1 LAYQLSFHRNVNFS
15 LLRQPIEAEK
25 QAFLASQLFPK
36 QAFCF
41 FRQQTVHYCRTSDP
55 PSALGVLTTHKM
67 APAAAM
73 PPHFAAAR
81 NLYSFA
87 QTLMRLLFW
96 HLTDS

>member
-1 LAYQLSFHRNVNFS
+1 VNFS

-25 QAFLASQLFPK
+25 QALLATQLLAE
-36 QAFCF
+36 QAFCCF
-41 FRQQTVHYCRTSDP
+41 CRQTVHYCRASDT
-55 PSALGVLTTHKM
+55 PSALGVLATHKM
-67 APAAAM
+67 APAAAL

-96 HLTDS
+96 HLTNS